1 MQTDEQNW
9 PATSITGVVN
19 LCSSNAKVG
28 LSSQEALLRL
38 KQNGSFGLK
47 EVPSYK
53 LSFMF
58 YKVIRDGTIKN
69 VALNELAF
77 GDVVL
82 FKKDDVVPAK
92 VRLLKVDG
100 LAVQE
105 QNVSGIAA
113 PAYKN
118 TFNDN
123 QDRLNGAVSKNM
135 LYPKSYVLKGK
146 AVGIIVDKPLK
157 LLNTI
162 KPVKKFLKKGLFMP
176 KSIVKLLQSSNLIIF
191 DGLSKPEDILATV
204 QSIAIKKQIPCV
216 YFLPPSLAI
225 EWSTLI
231 PESNTSQYDS
241 NSLISIFNSSIVN
254 KAKVV
259 TLFNKK
265 YKSLYIY
272 SGSSYEPAASIAGCD
287 IALTD
292 QVCPL
297 AVLRT
302 KIIANNINVNDL
314 SCFLYNKK

>member
-1 MQTDEQNW
+1 MQIDKQNW
-9 PATSITGVVN
+9 PATSITRVVY
-19 LCSSNAKVG
+19 LCSSNATVG
-28 LSSQEALLRL
+28 LSSQEAFLRL

-53 LSFMF
+53 LSFML
-58 YKVIRDGTIKN
+58 YKVLRDGNIKN

-77 GDVVL
+77 GDIVL

-92 VRLLKVDG
+92 VRLLKVEG

-105 QNVSGIAA
+105 QNVTGFAA

-118 TFNDN
+118 TFTDHQNG
-123 QDRLNGAVSKNM
+123 LNKSVSKNM
-135 LYPKSYVLKGK
+135 LYPKSYILNGK

-157 LLNTI
+157 LLKTT
-162 KPVKKFLKKGLFMP
+162 KPVKKFLKKGFFMP

-191 DGLSKPEDILATV
+191 DGLSKPDDILATV

-216 YFLPPSLAI
+216 YFLPSSLAI
-225 EWSTLI
+225 ECSTLI
-231 PESNTSQYDS
+231 PYSNTSQYDS

-292 QVCPL
+292 QACPL